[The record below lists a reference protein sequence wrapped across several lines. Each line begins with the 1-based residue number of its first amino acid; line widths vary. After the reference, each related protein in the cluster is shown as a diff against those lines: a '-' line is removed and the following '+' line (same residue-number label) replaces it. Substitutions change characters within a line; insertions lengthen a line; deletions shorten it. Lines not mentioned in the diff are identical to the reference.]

1 MSLPASARSKRRNEH
16 GSSKTQFLNLQA
28 AADFLGNGAIEINKY
43 ESEIYDIIRRT
54 SVFLVD
60 SAALSPNVDFR
71 QDCEP

>member
-1 MSLPASARSKRRNEH
+1 MGVAKPA
-16 GSSKTQFLNLQA
+16 QFLNLQA